1 MEFVDIVSCRLSGIT
16 IGGHTSPHGILH
28 DEHSQLFE
36 LLAELLDV
44 ETDDAVVD
52 VHIGAVVEDVQRT
65 FDVDFQCSRHM
76 AGLWL
81 FLREQGIVEVFQQRH
96 IFGNGVLKIF
106 AVDGVDAAV
115 NDRFFH
121 RLQAFFASDDKL
133 TKRQHKVG
141 FQCQRIVLLAVIAVD
156 VQWVDVLGAGRA
168 DMDDLSVQTLHQRSV
183 FGFRVC
189 DNNII
194 VCHEERIAD
203 LAFCCKAFA

>member
-1 MEFVDIVSCRLSGIT
+1 M
-16 IGGHTSPHGILH
+16 
-28 DEHSQLFE
+28 
-36 LLAELLDV
+36 
-44 ETDDAVVD
+44 
-52 VHIGAVVEDVQRT
+52 
-65 FDVDFQCSRHM
+65 
-76 AGLWL
+76 GLRL
-81 FLREQGIVEVFQQRH
+81 FLRQQGIVEVFQQRH
-96 IFGNGVLKIF
+96 IFGNGVLKIS

-115 NDRFFH
+115 DDRLFY
-121 RLQAFFASDDKL
+121 RLQALLATHHQFTERK
-133 TKRQHKVG
+133 HKVG

-156 VQWVDVLGAGRA
+156 VQRVDVLGAGRA